1 MVWSLPVFPYLPSVS
16 FLAFM
21 PFLWQFLLASFPP
34 SFLSVDLGFSFPIL
48 FFLLLHL
55 HVCQVS
61 AFPPVISFRLQ
72 VVFIIHVAFS
82 SGGFV
87 FPPGFIFWNEA
98 KTKAKTKANFT
109 TSSLE
114 LANLLPHPATTP
126 TITIATAGPSYV
138 FAAGMCLT
146 TTSKAPT
153 PPSLRWLLLA
163 PILPLLLPSPL
174 LLLDVLLVVL
184 LVVPLVAPLPLSLPL
199 LLLILLLLVAAAVAA
214 VTAVTACRAVR
225 HCYCSCC
232 CHCHCYCSCSCS
244 CCLRCHCWSSSTFV
258 ASTSHSTNP
267 GRSRHILLL
276 FFYNFCH
283 CCCH

>member
-21 PFLWQFLLASFPP
+21 PFLWRFLLASFPP
-34 SFLSVDLGFSFPIL
+34 SFVSVDLGFSFPIL

-72 VVFIIHVAFS
+72 VVFFIIHVAFS

-153 PPSLRWLLLA
+153 PPPSLRWVLLA
-163 PILPLLLPSPL
+163 PILPLLLSLPL

-199 LLLILLLLVAAAVAA
+199 PLLLLMLLLLVAAAAA
-214 VTAVTACRAVR
+214 AG
-225 HCYCSCC
+225 SCC
-232 CHCHCYCSCSCS
+232 C
-244 CCLRCHCWSSSTFV
+244 RC
-258 ASTSHSTNP
+258 
-267 GRSRHILLL
+267 
-276 FFYNFCH
+276 CH
-283 CCCH
+283 CCHCCRCCPPLLLLLLLSLPLLLLLLLLLALPLLVV